1 MAEKQLTPSII
12 PIQTANETQKETTK
26 TWTYTLKQIWRKR
39 ETQTTESGVG
49 EGSIRRWSRP
59 TWPVSLVKWCYI
71 GEARH
76 RTSLDFPP
84 LPKLVL
90 WILELSSHTRFWGR
104 NTSTHDPSPRMITS
118 QLSPSTKFHS
128 RERREIERENY
139 SKPSR
144 IQQKRM
150 VKNPKK
156 EKWKQ
161 LGRQVAA

>member
-1 MAEKQLTPSII
+1 MKRKRKPQKHGHINLNKYEGRERHRPRKVGLVKDRSGGSPGLLGLSALSNDVTSAKRD
-12 PIQTANETQKETTK
+12 TARLLIFLLFRNLFFGYLSFPPTHDSGDETQAPMIPPPE
-26 TWTYTLKQIWRKR
+26 
-39 ETQTTESGVG
+39 
-49 EGSIRRWSRP
+49 WS
-59 TWPVSLVKWCYI
+59 
-71 GEARH
+71 
-76 RTSLDFPP
+76 P
-84 LPKLVL
+84 L
-90 WILELSSHTRFWGR
+90 
-104 NTSTHDPSPRMITS
+104 NS

>member
-1 MAEKQLTPSII
+1 MKEERDTDHGKWGWWRIDPAVVQAYLACQPCRMMLHRRSETPHVSWFSSSS
-12 PIQTANETQKETTK
+12 ET
-26 TWTYTLKQIWRKR
+26 
-39 ETQTTESGVG
+39 
-49 EGSIRRWSRP
+49 
-59 TWPVSLVKWCYI
+59 C
-71 GEARH
+71 
-76 RTSLDFPP
+76 SLDTWAF
-84 LPKLVL
+84 LPHTIRGTKHKHPWSLPQNDH
-90 WILELSSHTRFWGR
+90 LSTL
-104 NTSTHDPSPRMITS
+104 NS